1 VLRQDA
7 VLAIPLFLRLC
18 DTEDI
23 LLATSSVE
31 VFLSMAVER
40 HFADVELLLQRMLAS
55 PVPDVS
61 VAGARQAVWAAL
73 LLDQA
78 RPLLTQ
84 ASQGTP
90 AQRLGVA
97 QMLAPNVRFIAGQSN
112 LTDVLGALFDDCD
125 AKVRDAAARC
135 FLELLGNVT
144 LNQYEGLVERF
155 ASSIAFSDHYHMV
168 LRVLDESVQRLSVVT
183 SQVLEHFLYLVD
195 KSLPMQRG
203 RYSHDVAVV
212 TRLLLREYSQTGD
225 PAVRTRCLDLL
236 DRAFA
241 VHSPQI
247 DELIAHFERP

>member
-1 VLRQDA
+1 RSDGFYYGGSVRGAGINSVRGNAAEALARFITADATCIDRLRPVLDRIVDDPSIAVRSCVADTLVAVLRQDA

-125 AKVRDAAARC
+125 AKVRDAA
-135 FLELLGNVT
+135 
-144 LNQYEGLVERF
+144 
-155 ASSIAFSDHYHMV
+155 
-168 LRVLDESVQRLSVVT
+168 
-183 SQVLEHFLYLVD
+183 
-195 KSLPMQRG
+195 
-203 RYSHDVAVV
+203 
-212 TRLLLREYSQTGD
+212 
-225 PAVRTRCLDLL
+225 
-236 DRAFA
+236 
-241 VHSPQI
+241 
-247 DELIAHFERP
+247 